1 MARVSGS
8 EVQDIIDTDLETL
21 TPFIDAASQLVD
33 GISGLG
39 AATLKEIERWLAA
52 HFVAIRDQRTAKD
65 SVGDSSHTYGGKT
78 GMGLDFTS
86 YGQMAKALDTTG
98 YLATVG
104 IHGKKPSLT
113 YLGGVVDET
122 TGNVEV

>member
-21 TPFIDAASQLVD
+21 TPFITVESQLVD

-39 AATLKEIERWLAA
+39 AATLKEIERWLTA
-52 HFVAIRDQRTAKD
+52 HFVAIRDQRTVKD
-65 SVGDSSHTYGGKT
+65 SIGDSSNTYRGKT

-86 YGQMAKALDTTG
+86 YGQMAKALDTSG
-98 YLATVG
+98 HLADLSL
-104 IHGKKPSLT
+104 KKASLT
-113 YLGGVVDET
+113 YLGGVVEDGE
-122 TGNVEV
+122 VEV